1 MLPLVKEVNKV
12 TIQNLFAALLLLTFL
27 VLPGVSQEPLSDARE
42 SINRG
47 NGFVARGEYEQALKE
62 YARVGPDSGET
73 YSIALYN
80 AGVCYYEL
88 WRTTE
93 AIDYYRRAVNEHKG
107 RYAQASY
114 ALGVALED
122 EGRLREAKAAY
133 EQALAAAHGDYARA
147 DFRLG
152 LIAGNNGDVQEAIV
166 LFRKAL
172 NRSGEHVIASHNNL
186 GVMLARMRRLK
197 EAEKEFATALR
208 LSNGEFPNA
217 AHNLELCR
225 RLMVGVGEGDVAL
238 LRMTQAPSVDDML
251 RRQ

>member
-1 MLPLVKEVNKV
+1 MLTL
-12 TIQNLFAALLLLTFL
+12 L
-27 VLPGVSQEPLSDARE
+27 VLPVASQEPLSAARE
-42 SINRG
+42 AITRG
-47 NGFVARGEYEQALKE
+47 NVLVARGEYAQALKE
-62 YARVGPDSGET
+62 YARVEPDSGET

-80 AGVCYYEL
+80 TGVCYYEL

-93 AIDYYRRAVNEHKG
+93 AIDYYRRAVNEHQG

-122 EGRLREAKAAY
+122 QGRLREAKAAY
-133 EQALAAAHGDYARA
+133 QQALAAQGDYARA

-152 LIAGNNGDVQEAIV
+152 LIAGNNGEVEEAIV

-197 EAEKEFATALR
+197 EAEKEFAIALR

-225 RLMVGVGEGDVAL
+225 RLMAGIGETDVAL
-238 LRMTQAPSVDDML
+238 LRMTQAPVVDNMI

>member
-1 MLPLVKEVNKV
+1 M

-27 VLPGVSQEPLSDARE
+27 VLPGVSQEPLSARE
-42 SINRG
+42 AINRG

-93 AIDYYRRAVNEHKG
+93 AIDYYRRAVDEHKG

-122 EGRLREAKAAY
+122 EGKLREAKAAY
-133 EQALAAAHGDYARA
+133 AQALAAAHGDYAPA

-152 LIAGNNGDVQEAIV
+152 LIAGNNGEIQEAIE

-186 GVMLARMRRLK
+186 GVMLARMRRVGRRHCIDHRPN
-197 EAEKEFATALR
+197 R
-208 LSNGEFPNA
+208 LHVEQRTVWVRTT
-217 AHNLELCR
+217 CTWR
-225 RLMVGVGEGDVAL
+225 
-238 LRMTQAPSVDDML
+238 
-251 RRQ
+251 

>member
-1 MLPLVKEVNKV
+1 M
-12 TIQNLFAALLLLTFL
+12 TIRNLFAALLLLTLL
-27 VLPGVSQEPLSDARE
+27 VLPGVSQEPLGAARE
-42 SINRG
+42 AIIRG
-47 NGFVARGEYEQALKE
+47 NGFVARGQYEQALKE
-62 YARVGPDSGET
+62 YARVGPDSGEI

-80 AGVCYYEL
+80 TGVCYYEL

-152 LIAGNNGDVQEAIV
+152 LIAGNSGDVQEAIV

-172 NRSGEHVIASHNNL
+172 SRSGEHVIASHNNL

-225 RLMVGVGEGDVAL
+225 RLMFGEADVAL
-238 LRMTQAPSVDDML
+238 LRMMQVPLADDMF

>member
-1 MLPLVKEVNKV
+1 M
-12 TIQNLFAALLLLTFL
+12 TIRNLFAALLLLTLFA
-27 VLPGVSQEPLSDARE
+27 LPVVSQESLSAARE
-42 SINRG
+42 AISRG
-47 NGFVARGEYEQALKE
+47 NDLVAHGKYEQALKE

-73 YSIALYN
+73 YAIALYN
-80 AGVCYYEL
+80 TGVCYYEL

-93 AIDYYRRAVNEHKG
+93 AIDYYRRAINEHKG
-107 RYAQASY
+107 GYAQASY

-122 EGRLREAKAAY
+122 EGKLREAKAAY
-133 EQALAAAHGDYARA
+133 AQALAAAHGDYAPA

-152 LIAGNNGDVQEAIV
+152 LIAGNNGAIQEAIE

-197 EAEKEFATALR
+197 EAEREFAIALR

-225 RLMVGVGEGDVAL
+225 RLLGGVGESDVAL
-238 LRMTQAPSVDDML
+238 LRMTQSPLVDDRF
-251 RRQ
+251 RRR